1 MVFLIF
7 INVFYST
14 VVSSLSVREID
25 NSPKPYSLIKYLRM
39 GDDIDIVY
47 DKAPEKKL
55 IMKIREG
62 IVFMVIQHS
71 QNTNIH
77 SACDIYRNNCVVFFY
92 KFVDIIPEK

>member
-1 MVFLIF
+1 MIF
-7 INVFYST
+7 VIFECGNVWST
-14 VVSSLSVREID
+14 REID
-25 NSPKPYSLIKYLRM
+25 DCPKPYSLIKYLRM

-62 IVFMVIQHS
+62 VVFMVIQHS

-77 SACDIYRNNCVVFFY
+77 SACDIYRNNYVVFCY
-92 KFVDIIPEK
+92 KCVDIVPKK